1 MVHVDILAKVGLDA
15 GNAHFEQRFQEL
27 VLIPID
33 SLRVSEID
41 GAGIVEGREIGSA
54 ARRGVFCFRG
64 LTDVTIGLGFFQLLS
79 TLGHIRQLPQGH
91 LETILLEMLD
101 ETLGVWKTLR
111 IELPLAEPVGAEPT
125 RIEVDDIAGIM
136 LFAKTVAYLIDL
148 VGREIGHATHP
159 NAKRPKRRHLRE
171 TRQHAIAAQN
181 LLRTLAADEEN
192 IEGGVVVE
200 ELHRTRAVVGQR
212 ELAIVGSMIET
223 AVHPAAHK
231 ERNVLIAT
239 TVVDTL
245 SVLVLQ
251 LESLSA
257 EVHLAKA
264 FTRAHEALVGSA
276 FEGDGGALVVCRIAV
291 DETEGECIVAGRR
304 EVVVAK
310 RNALGL
316 VAIRIEGDEGRR
328 LRRRQ
333 EVAPRVEL
341 GGAEVDGGQ
350 LFAIGC
356 DQVAA
361 Y

>member
-15 GNAHFEQRFQEL
+15 GDTHFEQRFQKL

-33 SLRVSEID
+33 SFVVSEIN
-41 GAGIVEGREIGSA
+41 GAGIVEGREIGSTA
-54 ARRGVFCFRG
+54 CRGVFCFRG

-101 ETLGVWKTLR
+101 ETFGVRKTLG

-125 RIEVDDIAGIM
+125 RIEMDDIAGIM
-136 LFAKTVAYLIDL
+136 LFAKTVADLIDL
-148 VGREIGHATHP
+148 VGREIGHTTHP
-159 NAKRPKRRHLRE
+159 DAKRPKWRHLWE

-192 IEGGVVVE
+192 IERGMIVE
-200 ELHRTRAVVGQR
+200 ELRRTGAVVGQR
-212 ELAIVGSMIET
+212 ELAIVGGMIET

-264 FTRAHEALVGSA
+264 FTRAHKALVGCA
-276 FEGDGGALVVCRIAV
+276 FEGDGGSLVVCRIAA

-304 EVVVAK
+304 EMVVAE

-316 VAIRIEGDEGRR
+316 IAIGIKRDEGR
-328 LRRRQ
+328 
-333 EVAPRVEL
+333 
-341 GGAEVDGGQ
+341 
-350 LFAIGC
+350 
-356 DQVAA
+356 
-361 Y
+361 